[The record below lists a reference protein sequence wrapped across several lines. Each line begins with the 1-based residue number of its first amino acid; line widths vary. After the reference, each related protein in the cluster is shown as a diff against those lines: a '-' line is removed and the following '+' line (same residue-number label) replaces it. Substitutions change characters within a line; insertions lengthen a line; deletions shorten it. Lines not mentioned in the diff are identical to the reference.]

1 MDPKKD
7 REALEDSFQEVVI
20 EQMLKIPQINLEAVK
35 VALDL
40 LGKDRPAN
48 ASTNP
53 RDYVD
58 GSLMQELIKSG
69 FAENLYR

>member
-1 MDPKKD
+1 
-7 REALEDSFQEVVI
+7 
-20 EQMLKIPQINLEAVK
+20 MLRLRLSLLLFAFGTLFDAVK

-53 RDYVD
+53 RDYLD

-69 FAENLYR
+69 FAETLYR

>member
-1 MDPKKD
+1 
-7 REALEDSFQEVVI
+7 
-20 EQMLKIPQINLEAVK
+20 MLRLKLSLLLYAFVSLFK

>member
-1 MDPKKD
+1 
-7 REALEDSFQEVVI
+7 
-20 EQMLKIPQINLEAVK
+20 MLRLKLSLLLYAFVSLFK

-53 RDYVD
+53 RDYLD

-69 FAENLYR
+69 FAETLYR

>member
-1 MDPKKD
+1 
-7 REALEDSFQEVVI
+7 
-20 EQMLKIPQINLEAVK
+20 MLRLRLSLLLFAFGTLFK

-69 FAENLYR
+69 FAENLYC

>member
-1 MDPKKD
+1 
-7 REALEDSFQEVVI
+7 
-20 EQMLKIPQINLEAVK
+20 MLRLGLSLRLFAFVSLFK

-40 LGKDRPAN
+40 LGMDRPAN